1 MNMFEEA
8 RAMEGTLKLCG
19 LTQEALAAQMGVSQ
33 SYIANKLRLLS
44 FSPETEA
51 MILSLGLC
59 ERHARAILRLTDE
72 AARMEAVEKVAERGL
87 TVRECE
93 AMVEARRMD
102 EPLRL
107 PEGESALRSVERFR
121 DSVAEGVE
129 YLRSLGISASSHVSY
144 FGRKTYLT
152 VCIEE

>member
-8 RAMEGTLKLCG
+8 RAMAGTIRLCE

-33 SYIANKLRLLS
+33 SYIANKLRLLG

-51 MILSLGLC
+51 MILSLGLS
-59 ERHARAILRLTDE
+59 ERHARAILRLQDE
-72 AARMEAVEKVAERGL
+72 RTRQQTVTKVAERGL

-93 AMVEARRMD
+93 ALVEATRLD
-102 EPLRL
+102 EPFRAE
-107 PEGESALRSVERFR
+107 EGEPKFRTVERFR
-121 DSVAEGVE
+121 DSVTEGIE
-129 YLRSLGISASSHVSY
+129 HLCSLGISASSHVSY